1 MYVAALRIEL
11 RIPNVRSLKEKRQVM
26 RALKAMLTERFPVS
40 VAEVGFQE
48 AWQRTT
54 IGIAAVAPQAGH
66 LDRLLHTVEEA
77 IRHRDD
83 VEILEV
89 GVSHLEDPV

>member
-1 MYVAALRIEL
+1 MYVAALRVEL
-11 RIPNVRSLKEKRQVM
+11 RIPNVHSLKEKRQVL
-26 RALKAMLTERFPVS
+26 RSLKAMLADRFPVA
-40 VAEVGFQE
+40 VAEVGFQD

-54 IGIAAVAPQAGH
+54 IGIAAVAPQSGH
-66 LDRLLHTVEEA
+66 LDRLLHTVEES

-89 GVSHLEDPV
+89 GISHLEDPV